1 MSSKLKTAKKAPSGV
16 VKKTAELDF
25 EAAMLELETLVSEM
39 ESGDLPLE
47 ESLKLFEKGIQLSR
61 RCQDALNNAEQRVK
75 ILLDEQ
81 EDDFQIASE

>member
-1 MSSKLKTAKKAPSGV
+1 MSSKQKTDKKALVDPS
-16 VKKTAELDF
+16 KKAVELDF
-25 EAAMLELETLVSEM
+25 EAAMLELEALVSGM

-47 ESLKLFEKGIQLSR
+47 ESLKQFEKGIQLSR
-61 RCQDALNNAEQRVK
+61 RCQDALNHAEQRVK